1 MSLACFADQAM
12 KAPIFFVLLLMAVSM
27 SHAQE
32 VPPGAANAQAMGQ
45 GDSAKLSAFKKKL
58 TDGIDM
64 RIGKLEELQQCTQ
77 EPTHLPQ
84 VLQAQEQ
91 NHDQPTKPPLTKQ
104 PTTNM

>member
-64 RIGKLEELQQCTQ
+64 RIGKLEELQQCI
-77 EPTHLPQ
+77 
-84 VLQAQEQ
+84 QAAPDMKGISACRE
-91 NHDQPTKPPLTKQ
+91 KQ
-104 PTTNM
+104 AVEAADSKN